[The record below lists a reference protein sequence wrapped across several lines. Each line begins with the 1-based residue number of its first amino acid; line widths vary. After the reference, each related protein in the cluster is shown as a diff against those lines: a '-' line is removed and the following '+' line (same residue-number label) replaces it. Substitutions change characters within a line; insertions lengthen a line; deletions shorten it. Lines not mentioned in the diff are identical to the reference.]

1 MKAATRIPLCVL
13 LLVSLSFAAEGDA
26 KVLIDAEHA
35 FAKATAERGVDGWM
49 EFMAPN
55 AVELSAEPLVGL
67 DQIRAGMSKQFRLP
81 GFRITWEP
89 TKAEFLGKGDFGYA
103 VGRYEVRF
111 NGEDGKPVVERGTYL
126 TTWQKQKGG
135 TWKVVSDIGSPDPS
149 GNGAAVSVHFLQL
162 MNAW

>member
-1 MKAATRIPLCVL
+1 VKPPLRVLVCL
-13 LLVSLSFAAEGDA
+13 LLASSLSFAADRDT

-67 DQIRAGMSKQFRLP
+67 DQIRAGMGKQLNSP
-81 GFRITWEP
+81 GFKLTWEP
-89 TKAEFLGKGDFGYA
+89 TKAEFLGKGDVGFV

-111 NGEDGKPVVERGTYL
+111 NGADGKPQTENGTYL
-126 TTWQKQKGG
+126 TTWQKQKDGA
-135 TWKVVSDIGSPDPS
+135 WKVVSDIGSPDPP
-149 GNGAAVSVHFLQL
+149 AAK
-162 MNAW
+162 

>member
-1 MKAATRIPLCVL
+1 MKSSLTVIGL
-13 LLVSLSFAAEGDA
+13 LLAFTPLSFAADRDG

-67 DQIRAGMSKQFRLP
+67 DQIRAGMSKQLRLP
-81 GFRITWEP
+81 GFKITWEP
-89 TKAEFLGKGDFGYA
+89 TKAEFLGKGDGGYA

-111 NGEDGKPVVERGTYL
+111 NGEDGKPVVERGRL
-126 TTWQKQKGG
+126 SHHLAKAKRRHLESRLRHRKPRSLSELSSSQCG
-135 TWKVVSDIGSPDPS
+135 
-149 GNGAAVSVHFLQL
+149 FLL
-162 MNAW
+162 ARKH